1 VCLVATTF
9 APDSGF
15 QVVRISPISEKV
27 KQLQVISCD
36 ICGVGRASFDV
47 FIDGV
52 ISEVTI
58 LKRCCD
64 KCVKSFS
71 Q

>member
-1 VCLVATTF
+1 MAATL
-9 APDSGF
+9 APESGF
-15 QVVRISPISEKV
+15 QVVSISPISEKV

-36 ICGVGRASFDV
+36 VCSVGRASFDV
-47 FIDGV
+47 FIDGI